1 MKNLHRLVAVT
12 LISTVTVF
20 ASPVVGQAEKKVEDV
35 QKKRESVKKEIN
47 QAEKDIK
54 KLASEVSEL
63 KLEIAEYEDTLKQ
76 NEQATEEVKAEIA
89 EVEAEI
95 VELEK
100 LIKHRFDILKER
112 AQSYQSNGGNIN
124 YLEVVFG
131 AKDFQ
136 DFISRI
142 SVVNKIASSDAD
154 LIKQLEKDK
163 AKVEENLQELA
174 ELKKELDQIQE
185 NMEIQL
191 ELTEEKQASLKK
203 KEAKLKESVE
213 KLKKEDKDLAIKE
226 ADLYAESKGV
236 KFSHDTA
243 NSSATLGW
251 PTDGGYVSSHL
262 GPRWGRMHN
271 GIDIARTNRSTSPP
285 IYAAESGTVEVAT
298 FNNGGYGNMVII
310 NHGNGLK
317 TTYAHMSS
325 MKVKSGDTVKRGEQI
340 GVMGATGNS
349 TGIHLHFEVHVNGAV
364 KNPLVFLR

>member
-1 MKNLHRLVAVT
+1 MAVYFT
-12 LISTVTVF
+12 PSETY
-20 ASPVVGQAEKKVEDV
+20 AEKEIEDV
-35 QKKRESVKKEIN
+35 QKERKDVKEEMK
-47 QAEKDIK
+47 QAEKDIEN
-54 KLASEVSEL
+54 LAKEVSEL
-63 KLEIAEYEDTLKQ
+63 KLELKEYKETLKQ
-76 NEQATEEVKAEIA
+76 NEQATKEVEAEIE

-95 VELEK
+95 VALEK
-100 LIKHRFDILKER
+100 KIEERFDILKDR
-112 AQSYQSNGGNIN
+112 AQSYQSNGGNVN

-136 DFISRI
+136 DFISRV
-142 SVVNKIASSDAD
+142 SVVNTIAKSDAS
-154 LIKQLEKDK
+154 LIEQLEKDK
-163 AKVEENLQELA
+163 AKIEENLEQLA
-174 ELKKELDQIQE
+174 DLKKELDQIQE

-191 ELTEEKQASLKK
+191 ELTEEKQASLEK
-203 KEAKLKESVE
+203 KEAKLKQSIQD
-213 KLKKEDKDLAIKE
+213 LKKEDKDLAIKE

-285 IYAAESGTVEVAT
+285 IYAAESGTVELAT
-298 FNNGGYGNMVII
+298 FNEGGYGNMVII
-310 NHGNGLK
+310 NHGDGLK
-317 TTYAHMSS
+317 TQYAHMSS
-325 MKVKSGDTVKRGEQI
+325 LNVKSGESVKRGEQI

-364 KNPLVFLR
+364 KNPLTFLR